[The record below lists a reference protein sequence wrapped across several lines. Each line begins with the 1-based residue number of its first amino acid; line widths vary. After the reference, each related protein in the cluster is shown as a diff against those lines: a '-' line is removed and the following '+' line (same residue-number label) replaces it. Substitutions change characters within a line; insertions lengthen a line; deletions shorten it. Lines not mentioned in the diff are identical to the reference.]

1 MTSGFVHESSVSDS
15 VEWFT
20 PAWVFER
27 LGARFDLDPCS
38 PGKGLTHVP
47 ASHHLTV
54 KEDGLTSPWVGR
66 VWCNPP
72 YGPGIEKWLGKCSQ
86 LSADAVGSAI
96 ALVPNRTDTRWFQKA
111 MADADATL
119 FLAGRIKFH
128 RGDKDAPPT
137 GSPGTGSALI
147 AYGDW
152 AADTLRKCSL
162 PGFYIGSASMKG
174 RADAKQ

>member
-1 MTSGFVHESSVSDS
+1 MMSGFVHETAISGS

-20 PAWVFER
+20 PRWVFDA

-38 PGKGLTHVP
+38 PGEGLTHVP
-47 ASHHLTV
+47 ASHHLT
-54 KEDGLTSPWVGR
+54 KEQDGLALPWVGR

-72 YGPGIEKWLGKCSQ
+72 YGPGIEKWLWKCATLAQ
-86 LSADAVGSAI
+86 DGVGSAI

-147 AYGDW
+147 GYGPW
-152 AADTLRKCSL
+152 AADVLRTCTLA
-162 PGFYIGSASMKG
+162 GFYTEHTSMRG
-174 RADAKQ
+174 RSDG